1 VLFVSHNM
9 QAVSQ
14 LCSRA
19 LLLESGRVVREGSS
33 DEVVAHY
40 LQSDHGSGSRRA
52 WQDPETAPGNDL
64 VRLRSVRAI
73 HEDGSP
79 ADFVDVRRAVGIE
92 LAFRVLRD
100 GPPVVPKIKLLDRQG
115 EIAFNAMDTS
125 ERWADPA
132 EPGDY
137 VVTAWIPGNLLNE
150 GLTSVDV
157 SVCSLDS
164 PKLHHHANER
174 EVVSFHVQDP
184 AEGDSARGLFTGQWK
199 GVVRPL
205 LDWTTEER

>member
-1 VLFVSHNM
+1 VNYS
-9 QAVSQ
+9 
-14 LCSRA
+14 
-19 LLLESGRVVREGSS
+19 
-33 DEVVAHY
+33 
-40 LQSDHGSGSRRA
+40 
-52 WQDPETAPGNDL
+52 
-64 VRLRSVRAI
+64 
-73 HEDGSP
+73 
-79 ADFVDVRRAVGIE
+79 
-92 LAFRVLRD
+92 
-100 GPPVVPKIKLLDRQG
+100 K
-115 EIAFNAMDTS
+115 TS
-125 ERWADPA
+125 
-132 EPGDY
+132 
-137 VVTAWIPGNLLNE
+137 NLLNE